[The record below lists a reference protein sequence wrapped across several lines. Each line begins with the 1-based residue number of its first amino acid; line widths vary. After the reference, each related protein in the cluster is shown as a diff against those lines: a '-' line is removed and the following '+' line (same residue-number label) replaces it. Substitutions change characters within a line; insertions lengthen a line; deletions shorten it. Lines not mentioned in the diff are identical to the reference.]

1 MSFILGRGWNPFQ
14 RHALGGIVEE
24 LHEPA
29 IAPRMSKTKTGI
41 PTIMNLNTSEMT
53 KPKSETWATTV
64 ERVPSWPEEARP
76 LKKRTWIQYL
86 YGFADIILIL
96 LPVYFMCE

>member
-1 MSFILGRGWNPFQ
+1 MDK
-14 RHALGGIVEE
+14 

-29 IAPRMSKTKTGI
+29 TGPKTPKTMTAI
-41 PTIMNLNTSEMT
+41 SNLDTSATT
-53 KPKSETWATTV
+53 KPKSESWATTV

-86 YGFADIILIL
+86 YGFADIVLIL
-96 LPVYFMCE
+96 LPVYFICE